1 MDFVL
6 TLHGHLPYVL
16 HHGRWPHGSV
26 WLSEAAFDSYL
37 PLIEVLQALERERV
51 PSPVTLGVT
60 PVLAN
65 QLAHPSFISEF
76 EAYMERRLESAA
88 AATSALAQSGD
99 TQLVPIARF
108 WHERL
113 TRLLGLFRSLDGD
126 LVAALRGFEERGR
139 IELISSAAT
148 HGFLPLLARDET
160 IRLQLAVG
168 VAEHKRLFGR
178 APRGCWLPECAYRP
192 GGPWGPPG
200 ARPQSYR
207 AGTDEHLAAA
217 GYRYFFVDSHLVRAG
232 AALGYPDV
240 NDAPAAVS
248 GERTPYVAYR
258 VASSQGRAQDLY
270 AFVRDPRASGQ
281 VWSRAQGY
289 PGDEWY
295 LEFHKIRWP
304 DGLRLWRVTGSAVD
318 LGGQQRYDPAAAGA
332 AVTSHADHFVSV
344 LHETAEHVERGH
356 APRAPL
362 PVVTAPFD
370 AELFGHWWFE
380 GIDFLA
386 SLYRR
391 LSRNGVRPVT
401 AGQHIAAGAKD
412 AAAPPTIQLTEGSWG
427 KNGDFSMWLNE
438 QTAWTWQRLWPLEEA
453 YWSVAAKALAGGAKA
468 RAVLAQATRS
478 MLLAQA
484 SDWQFIISTAEA
496 ADYATL
502 RFDEHCAQA
511 EDLVRVLQSGTID
524 DATMH
529 RVEALGAQDN
539 LFPNV
544 LRSIEEVVK

>member
-26 WLSEAAFDSYL
+26 WLCEAAFDSYL
-37 PLIEVLQALERERV
+37 PLIEALQALERDGI
-51 PSPVTLGVT
+51 PAPITLGIT

-65 QLAHPSFISEF
+65 QLAHPSFVSEF
-76 EAYMERRLESAA
+76 EAYMARRLESAA
-88 AATSALAQSGD
+88 SAQAALAASGGD
-99 TQLVPIARF
+99 AQLVPLARF

-113 TRLLGLFRSLDGD
+113 TRLLTLFRSLKGD
-126 LVAALRGFEERGR
+126 LISALRGFEKRGR

-148 HGFLPLLARDET
+148 HGFLPLLARDES

-178 APRGCWLPECAYRP
+178 APTGCWLPECAYRP

-200 ARPQSYR
+200 ARPQAFR
-207 AGTDEHLAAA
+207 PGTDEHLAAA

-232 AALGYPDV
+232 EAIGYPDV
-240 NDAPAAVS
+240 ENIPAS

-258 VASSQGRAQDLY
+258 VASSKRRAHELY
-270 AFVRDPRASGQ
+270 ALVRDPRASAQ
-281 VWSRAQGY
+281 IWSRAQGY

-304 DGLRLWRVTGSAVD
+304 DGLRLWRVTGGAVD
-318 LGGQQRYDPAAAGA
+318 LGGKQRYDPGA
-332 AVTSHADHFVSV
+332 AHNSAKNHAEHFVSV
-344 LHETAEHVERGH
+344 LHDTAAQVQEQTSARG
-356 APRAPL
+356 PQ

-380 GIDFLA
+380 GVDFLA
-386 SLYRR
+386 QLYRQ
-391 LSRNGVRPVT
+391 LARNGVRPVT
-401 AGQHIAAGAKD
+401 ARQHIGGGNGSKTR
-412 AAAPPTIQLTEGSWG
+412 PTIQLTEGSWG

-438 QTAWTWQRLWPLEEA
+438 QTAWTWQRLWALEDA
-453 YWSVAAKALAGGAKA
+453 YWSVARKALKGGPKP
-468 RAVLAQATRS
+468 RAVLAQATRA

-484 SDWQFIISTAEA
+484 SDWQFIITTAEA

-511 EDLVRVLQSGTID
+511 EDLVRALAKGKID
-524 DATMH
+524 EATMH
-529 RVEALGAQDN
+529 RVEALGAQDSV
-539 LFPNV
+539 FPNV
-544 LRSIEEVVK
+544 LRSVAEVVG

>member
-37 PLIEVLQALERERV
+37 PLIEALQALERDRV
-51 PSPVTLGVT
+51 PSPVTLGIT

-88 AATSALAQSGD
+88 AAIGSLAQSGD
-99 TQLVPIARF
+99 TQLIPIARF

-113 TRLLGLFRSLDGD
+113 TRLLALFRSLDGD

-192 GGPWGPPG
+192 GGPWSPPG

-240 NDAPAAVS
+240 NDAPASVT

-258 VASSQGRAQDLY
+258 VASSKRRAHDLY

-281 VWSRAQGY
+281 VWSRAEGY

-318 LGGQQRYDPAAAGA
+318 LGGKQRYDPAAAGA
-332 AVTSHADHFVSV
+332 AATSHADHFVSV
-344 LHETAEHVERGH
+344 LHETAERLERKRT
-356 APRAPL
+356 PRAPL

-391 LSRNGVRPVT
+391 LSHDGVRPVT
-401 AGQHIAAGAKD
+401 AGQHITASQKNAGAR
-412 AAAPPTIQLTEGSWG
+412 PTIQLTEGSWG

-438 QTAWTWQRLWPLEEA
+438 HTAWTWQRLWPLEEA

-496 ADYATL
+496 ADYASQ
-502 RFDEHCAQA
+502 RFDEHCGQA